1 MNFESKTDL
10 GGCVLQSHDDPFASI
25 PAEKQLRLANLLFFN
40 RCQEGFV
47 SGVVLS
53 SLQGQAGIS

>member
-1 MNFESKTDL
+1 M
-10 GGCVLQSHDDPFASI
+10 LQSHDDSFASI
-25 PAEKQLRLANLLFFN
+25 PAEKQVCLANLLFFN
-40 RCQEGFV
+40 CCQEGFV

>member
-1 MNFESKTDL
+1 M
-10 GGCVLQSHDDPFASI
+10 LQSHDDSFASI
-25 PAEKQLRLANLLFFN
+25 PAEKQVCLANLLFFN